1 MDNNDDLFG
10 GAGSDMLPANL
21 TAGIANIYR
30 HTKKVMWTLVQ
41 YKDMQMK
48 YSCAIKEIKT
58 KFDVLSTEFNV
69 KHKRNPISSI
79 SSRLKSTESIV
90 NKLMRKDLPFSIE
103 GMENNL
109 FDIAGVRVVCSYID
123 DIYAIADALL
133 AQDDIELVERKDY
146 IKQPKP
152 NGYRSLH
159 LIVRVP
165 VFFAGSK
172 ENVPVEVQI
181 RTIAM
186 DFWAS
191 LEHQIKYKKDI
202 PDQEDVV
209 AKLRECADVIT
220 QTDEKMLALRK
231 RIEDAEDVPT
241 EEEMLFE
248 RISKLDTPL
257 Q

>member
-109 FDIAGVRVVCSYID
+109 LDIAGVRVVCSYID

-146 IKQPKP
+146 IKQPKL

-165 VFFAGSK
+165 VFFADSK

-220 QTDEKMLALRK
+220 QTD
-231 RIEDAEDVPT
+231 
-241 EEEMLFE
+241 
-248 RISKLDTPL
+248 
-257 Q
+257 

>member
-10 GAGSDMLPANL
+10 EAGSDMLPANL

-191 LEHQIKYKKDI
+191 LEHQLRYKS
-202 PDQEDVV
+202 DVKV
-209 AKLRECADVIT
+209 PPQISDDLKACADVIAA
-220 QTDEKMLALRK
+220 TDEEMQ
-231 RIEDAEDVPT
+231 RIAKELHV
-241 EEEMLFE
+241 L
-248 RISKLDTPL
+248 
-257 Q
+257 

>member
-10 GAGSDMLPANL
+10 GAGSDMHPANL

-109 FDIAGVRVVCSYID
+109 FDIAGVRVVCSYVD

-241 EEEMLFE
+241 EEEILFE